1 MYQRFNYKKQ
11 NVSASSFNIQKQ
23 FTYNKNFI
31 IFHEKI
37 EQTYLKSR
45 LNDVQ
50 IRIYFT
56 QVMLTELR
64 PYVLYNEIYGYMVV
78 SSSRNDDVRVLLCW
92 EDEIIKCRL
101 DKLRIL
107 HVIEYVNDDFRLKR
121 YKKE

>member
-1 MYQRFNYKKQ
+1 M
-11 NVSASSFNIQKQ
+11 
-23 FTYNKNFI
+23 
-31 IFHEKI
+31 FHEKI

-50 IRIYFT
+50 IWIYFT

-92 EDEIIKCRL
+92 EDEIIKGGL

-107 HVIEYVNDDFRLKR
+107 HVIEYVKDDFRLER